1 MNIEESKSLLSW
13 VSLNKLYIDT
23 HNECDYHNIHT
34 AIETLLTAYARE
46 LVKSSELEELLENS
60 VSIDMIKARIEELND
75 INSKFS
81 QRIIKGKEIY
91 ITELVQNILK
101 EILERK
107 IKDVKDKR

>member
-1 MNIEESKSLLSW
+1 M
-13 VSLNKLYIDT
+13 
-23 HNECDYHNIHT
+23 
-34 AIETLLTAYARE
+34 
-46 LVKSSELEELLENS
+46 EELLENS

-101 EILERK
+101 EILEGK

>member
-1 MNIEESKSLLSW
+1 MNIEESIELLKGF
-13 VSLNKLYIDT
+13 NAGDERAEQFK
-23 HNECDYHNIHT
+23 E

-60 VSIDMIKARIEELND
+60 VSIDMIKAKIEELND

-81 QRIIKGKEIY
+81 QRVIKGKEIY

-101 EILERK
+101 EIIEGK
-107 IKDVKDKR
+107 IKDVKDKRLC

>member
-1 MNIEESKSLLSW
+1 MNIEESIELLKGF
-13 VSLNKLYIDT
+13 NAGDERAEQFK
-23 HNECDYHNIHT
+23 E

-60 VSIDMIKARIEELND
+60 VSIDMIKAKIEELND

-81 QRIIKGKEIY
+81 QRVIKGKEIY

-101 EILERK
+101 EILEGK

>member
-1 MNIEESKSLLSW
+1 MNIEESIELLKGF
-13 VSLNKLYIDT
+13 NAGDERAEQFK
-23 HNECDYHNIHT
+23 E

-60 VSIDMIKARIEELND
+60 VSIDMIKAKIEELND

-81 QRIIKGKEIY
+81 QRVIKGKEIY

-101 EILERK
+101 EIIEGK